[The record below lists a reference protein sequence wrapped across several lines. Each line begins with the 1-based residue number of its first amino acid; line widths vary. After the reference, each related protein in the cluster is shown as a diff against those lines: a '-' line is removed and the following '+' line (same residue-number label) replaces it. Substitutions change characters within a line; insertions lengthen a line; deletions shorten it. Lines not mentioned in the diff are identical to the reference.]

1 MESFQDIP
9 TVQQP
14 KNLKINLFPHQLASV
29 YMMEELESTHCVI
42 DQHGKTFTNIGIN
55 GDMTGYGKTLSM
67 IALIIRDRMDWDMT
81 TEHVEEK
88 VHSLSSHHIKRY
100 VSKSYKRNNSTII
113 LASPS
118 VVHQWLK
125 EFSNTDLAVV
135 DATNKKVALD
145 IDIDEY
151 DVIILSLATYNM
163 FVSRYHGMAWKR
175 FIYDEPTTLKIP
187 AMEDIVTGFTWFL
200 TATPYNIKDKHKS
213 AKKSYMYNIVGD
225 YHFNQIVDIITVKNN
240 DEFVKLS
247 FAMPQTQYKYHDC
260 YVPSFRAVN
269 GIVSDRI
276 SKMIDAG
283 NISGAID
290 ALGGKHTDNIVELVK
305 KNKLIELES
314 IRGKINVWTLREDEE
329 KRIEWVNREKAVI
342 SQLEELDKR
351 FSQILEDNCSICF
364 NKLDKPVMEPFCQN
378 IFCGGCILTWL
389 NTKGS
394 CPLCRKTLARCDLV
408 YIDKDKEYV
417 KPVEEE
423 KKMTKEAKIIHL
435 IQENKEGRFIVF
447 SDWDESFN
455 AIREV
460 LKANKIDFVEIKG
473 SIATRTNKI
482 EKFRN
487 GVVNVVFL
495 NSKTDSSGIN
505 MQETTDIILYHAM
518 NEGTTKQIIGRA
530 NRIGRKLPLRVHH
543 LVSV

>member
-1 MESFQDIP
+1 MESFEDIP
-9 TVQQP
+9 MVQQP

-29 YMMEELESTHCVI
+29 YMMEELESTHCVLSEES
-42 DQHGKTFTNIGIN
+42 KTFTNIAIN

-88 VHSLSSHHIKRY
+88 VNTISSNHIKRY
-100 VSKSYKRNNSTII
+100 VSKNYKRNNATII
-113 LASPS
+113 LAGPS
-118 VVHQWLK
+118 VVHQWMK
-125 EFSNTDLAVV
+125 EFSSTDLAVV

-145 IDIDEY
+145 LDIDEY

-163 FVSRYHGMAWKR
+163 FISRYQGMAWKR

-187 AMEDIVTGFTWFL
+187 AMEEIVAGFTWFL
-200 TATPYNIKDKHKS
+200 TATPYNISEKHKS
-213 AKKSYMYNIVGD
+213 ARRSYMYNIVGD
-225 YHFNQIVDIITVKNN
+225 YNFPRIIDTITVKNN

-247 FAMPQTQYKYHDC
+247 FTMPQTQYKYHDC

-314 IRGKINVWTLREDEE
+314 IRSKINIWTLREDEE
-329 KRIEWVNREKAVI
+329 KRVEWVNREKVVTGQI
-342 SQLEELDKR
+342 EELNKR
-351 FSQILEDNCSICF
+351 FSEILDDNCTICF
-364 NKLDKPVMEPFCQN
+364 SKLDKPVMEPSCQN

-389 NTKGS
+389 NTKGT
-394 CPLCRKTLARCDLV
+394 CPLCRKCINRSELV

-417 KPVEEE
+417 KPVEE
-423 KKMTKEAKIIHL
+423 KKNTKEATIIEL
-435 IQENKEGRFIVF
+435 IQEKKDGRFIVF

-473 SIATRTNKI
+473 SINTRTKKI

-487 GVVNVVFL
+487 GEVNVVFL

-530 NRIGRKLPLRVHH
+530 NRIGRKMPLIVHH

>member
-1 MESFQDIP
+1 MESFEDIQM
-9 TVQQP
+9 VQQP

-42 DQHGKTFTNIGIN
+42 DEFGKTFTNIAIN

-88 VHSLSSHHIKRY
+88 VNTVSSNHIKRY
-100 VSKSYKRNNSTII
+100 VTKNFKRNNATII
-113 LASPS
+113 LAGPS
-118 VVHQWLK
+118 VIHQWMK
-125 EFSNTDLAVV
+125 EFATTDLAVV
-135 DATNKKVALD
+135 DATNKKVALELD
-145 IDIDEY
+145 VDEY
-151 DVIILSLATYNM
+151 DVIILSIATYNM
-163 FVSRYHGMAWKR
+163 FISRYYGMAWKR

-187 AMEDIVTGFTWFL
+187 KMEDIVCGFAWFL
-200 TATPYNIKDKHKS
+200 TATPYNIKDKHKT

-225 YHFNQIVDIITVKNN
+225 YNFDRIIDSITVKNN

-247 FAMPQTQYKYHDC
+247 FTMPQTKYKYHDC

-305 KNKLIELES
+305 KNKLIELEG
-314 IRGKINVWTLREDEE
+314 IRSKINIWTLREDEE
-329 KRIEWVNREKAVI
+329 KRVEWVNREKVVSGQI
-342 SQLEELDKR
+342 EELDKR
-351 FSQILEDNCSICF
+351 FSEILEDNCTICF
-364 NKLDKPVMEPFCQN
+364 CKLDKPVMEPSCQN

-394 CPLCRKTLARCDLV
+394 CPLCRKSINRSELV
-408 YIDKDKEYV
+408 YIDKDKQYV
-417 KPVEEE
+417 KQVEQ
-423 KKMTKEAKIIHL
+423 KKNTKEATIIHL
-435 IQENKEGRFIVF
+435 IQENKDGRFIVF

-455 AIREV
+455 TIREV
-460 LKANKIDFVEIKG
+460 LKGNKIDFVEIKG
-473 SIATRTNKI
+473 SINTRTKKI

-487 GVVNVVFL
+487 GEVNVVFL

-530 NRIGRKLPLRVHH
+530 NRIGRKIPLTVHN

>member
-1 MESFQDIP
+1 MENFSDIP
-9 TVQQP
+9 MVQQP
-14 KNLKINLFPHQLASV
+14 KGLKINLFPHQLASV
-29 YMMEELESTHCVI
+29 YMMEELESTHCVT
-42 DQHGKTFTNIGIN
+42 DEHGKTFTNIGIN

-67 IALIIRDRMDWDMT
+67 IALIMRDRMDWDMT

-88 VHSLSSHHIKRY
+88 VYPMSSHHIKRY
-100 VSKSYKRNNSTII
+100 LSKSYKRNNSTLI
-113 LASPS
+113 LAGPS
-118 VVHQWLK
+118 VVHQWIK
-125 EFSNTDLAVV
+125 EFSNTDLAVI

-145 IDIDEY
+145 LDVDEY

-163 FVSRYHGMAWKR
+163 FVSRYYGMAWKR
-175 FIYDEPTTLKIP
+175 FIYDEPTTLRIP
-187 AMEDIVTGFTWFL
+187 AMEDIVAGFTWFL
-200 TATPYNIKDKHKS
+200 TATPHNIKDKHK
-213 AKKSYMYNIVGD
+213 ACRRSYIYNIVGD
-225 YHFNQIVDIITVKNN
+225 YHFNSIIDTITLKNS

-247 FAMPQTQYKYHDC
+247 FTMPLTQYKYHDC

-283 NISGAID
+283 NISGAIE

-305 KNKLIELES
+305 KNKLIELEA
-314 IRGKINVWTLREDEE
+314 IRSKINIWSLRDDEE
-329 KRIEWVNREKAVI
+329 KKTEWTNREKVVTNQI
-342 SQLEELDKR
+342 EELDKR
-351 FSQILEDNCSICF
+351 FSEVLDDNCTICF
-364 NKLDKPVMEPFCQN
+364 SKLDKPVMEPSCQN

-389 NTKGS
+389 NTNGS
-394 CPLCRKTLARCDLV
+394 CPLCRKAINRSELV
-408 YIDKDKEYV
+408 YIDKDKQYV
-417 KPVEEE
+417 KPAEEQ
-423 KKMTKEAKIIHL
+423 KNKTKEQTIIHL
-435 IQENKEGRFIVF
+435 IQENKDGRFIVF

-473 SIATRTNKI
+473 SITTRTKKI

-487 GVVNVVFL
+487 GEVNVVFL

-530 NRIGRKLPLRVHH
+530 NRIGRKIPLKVHH

>member
-9 TVQQP
+9 MVQQP

-42 DQHGKTFTNIGIN
+42 DQYGKTFTNIAIN

-88 VHSLSSHHIKRY
+88 VNTVSSNHIKRY
-100 VSKSYKRNNSTII
+100 VSKNYKRNNATII
-113 LASPS
+113 LAGPS
-118 VVHQWLK
+118 VIHQWMK

-145 IDIDEY
+145 LDIDEY
-151 DVIILSLATYNM
+151 DVIILSIATYNM
-163 FVSRYHGMAWKR
+163 FISRYYGMAWKR
-175 FIYDEPTTLKIP
+175 FIYDEPTTLRIP
-187 AMEDIVTGFTWFL
+187 KMEDIVCGFAWFL
-200 TATPYNIKDKHKS
+200 TATPYSIKDKHKT

-225 YHFNQIVDIITVKNN
+225 YNFERVIDTIILKNN

-247 FAMPQTQYKYHDC
+247 FTMPQTKYKYHDC

-305 KNKLIELES
+305 KNKLIELEA
-314 IRGKINVWTLREDEE
+314 IRSKINIWNLREDEE
-329 KRIEWVNREKAVI
+329 KRVEWVNREKVVTGQI
-342 SQLEELDKR
+342 EELDKR
-351 FSQILEDNCSICF
+351 FSEILEDNCTICF
-364 NKLDKPVMEPFCQN
+364 SKLDKPVMEPSCQN

-394 CPLCRKTLARCDLV
+394 CPLCRKSINRSELV
-408 YIDKDKEYV
+408 YIDKDKQYV
-417 KPVEEE
+417 KQVEQ
-423 KKMTKEAKIIHL
+423 KKNTKEVIIIDL
-435 IQENKEGRFIVF
+435 IRENKDGRFIVF

-455 AIREV
+455 TIREV

-473 SIATRTNKI
+473 SINTRTKKI

-487 GVVNVVFL
+487 GEVNVVFL

-518 NEGTTKQIIGRA
+518 NESTTKQIIGRA
-530 NRIGRKLPLRVHH
+530 NRIGRKIPLTVHN